1 MKHADAPAAADP
13 TMTELA
19 VNDIRSRIFTIR
31 GVQVILDRDLAALYG
46 VLTKNLNKA
55 VSRNA
60 ERFPEDFMFR
70 LTKEESLRFQI
81 GTSKNP
87 LNTVSG
93 NDTDVLRFQTGTLKL
108 GQGKHFKYQPY
119 AFTENGIAMLSSVLR
134 SERAIEVNI
143 RIMREFVAMRKTL
156 ASLAPMLARLES
168 TERRQIADQARNDA
182 NQERNEERFKMIME
196 AMRDRRFP
204 DQKVFYD
211 GQVYDARAFAT
222 KHILS
227 ARKSILLIDSW
238 VEVATLD
245 VLAKKKSGVA
255 VEIVTSPRG
264 NRLAAS
270 DVASFNAQYGGLTV
284 RTSGRFH
291 DRFVI
296 IDDKSLYLFGAS
308 LKDLGKKCFAFT
320 KLDAAE
326 ISRLK
331 ARI

>member
-1 MKHADAPAAADP
+1 MKRADAPAAP
-13 TMTELA
+13 
-19 VNDIRSRIFTIR
+19 
-31 GVQVILDRDLAALYG
+31 
-46 VLTKNLNKA
+46 
-55 VSRNA
+55 VS
-60 ERFPEDFMFR
+60 
-70 LTKEESLRFQI
+70 
-81 GTSKNP
+81 
-87 LNTVSG
+87 
-93 NDTDVLRFQTGTLKL
+93 LRFQTGMAKGGADDIATRIHVVRGVQVMLDWDLAVCYGVETRTLNQAVKRNMDRFPERFRFQL
-108 GQGKHFKYQPY
+108 TKTEMDELITNCDKSGNKKHYPGTAA
-119 AFTENGIAMLSSVLR
+119 AFTEQGIAMLSAILR
-134 SERAIEVNI
+134 SPTAVATSV
-143 RIMREFVAMRKTL
+143 RIMDAFVAMRKVL
-156 ASLAPMLARLES
+156 ASMAPVMARLEAS
-168 TERRQIADQARNDA
+168 ERRQIEDRARQMAD
-182 NQERNEERFKMIME
+182 QERNEARFSEIFD
-196 AMRDRRFP
+196 AMRDKRFP

-227 ARKSILLIDSW
+227 ARKSILLIDNW

-284 RTSGRFH
+284 RTSVRFH
-291 DRFVI
+291 DRLAI

-326 ISRLK
+326 IPRLK

>member
-1 MKHADAPAAADP
+1 MKREEIPAAP
-13 TMTELA
+13 
-19 VNDIRSRIFTIR
+19 
-31 GVQVILDRDLAALYG
+31 
-46 VLTKNLNKA
+46 
-55 VSRNA
+55 VS
-60 ERFPEDFMFR
+60 
-70 LTKEESLRFQI
+70 
-81 GTSKNP
+81 
-87 LNTVSG
+87 
-93 NDTDVLRFQTGTLKL
+93 LRFQTGMAKGGADDIATRIHVVRGVQVMLDWDLAVCYGVETRTLNQAVKRNMDRFPERFRFQL
-108 GQGKHFKYQPY
+108 TKAEMDELITNCDKSGNKKHYPGTAA
-119 AFTENGIAMLSSVLR
+119 AFTEQGIAMLSAILR
-134 SERAIEVNI
+134 SPTAVATSI
-143 RIMREFVAMRKTL
+143 RIMDAFVAMRKVL
-156 ASLAPMLARLES
+156 ASMAPVMARLEAS
-168 TERRQIADQARNDA
+168 ERRQIEDRARQMAD
-182 NQERNEERFKMIME
+182 QERNEARFSEIFD
-196 AMRDRRFP
+196 AMRDKRFP
-204 DQKVFYD
+204 EQKVFYD